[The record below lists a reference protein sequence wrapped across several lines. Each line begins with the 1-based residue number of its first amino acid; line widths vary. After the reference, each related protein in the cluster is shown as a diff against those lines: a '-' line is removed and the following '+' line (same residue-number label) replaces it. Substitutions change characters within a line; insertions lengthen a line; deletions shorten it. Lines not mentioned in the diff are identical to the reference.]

1 MDKKA
6 ILEELKKLIAAGSV
20 CPEAKKAGED
30 YLASIGTAEEKKAA
44 EALIKELKEDVT
56 SIDGLI
62 AFASSPDG
70 EKAFGKDTAEAVRK
84 QAEEAKAKG
93 EKICIC
99 EACRAAA
106 VLLENQD
113 LLLKL

>member
-44 EALIKELKEDVT
+44 EALIKELKEDVRL
-56 SIDGLI
+56 S
-62 AFASSPDG
+62 
-70 EKAFGKDTAEAVRK
+70 AVPPPVWLR
-84 QAEEAKAKG
+84 
-93 EKICIC
+93 
-99 EACRAAA
+99 
-106 VLLENQD
+106 LL
-113 LLLKL
+113 

>member
-6 ILEELKKLIAAGSV
+6 ILEEVKKLIAAGSV

-44 EALIKELKEDVT
+44 EALI
-56 SIDGLI
+56 
-62 AFASSPDG
+62 
-70 EKAFGKDTAEAVRK
+70 RK